1 MNADTRPTNLYVD
14 LKAIEY
20 NIREIQKKIS
30 SQTHI
35 MAVIKASG
43 YGSGAVNIIR
53 TLMQNGISRLG
64 VALANEGVELRSNGV
79 TIPINVLIQPFYSEL
94 EKFPQYDL
102 IPAIAD
108 IDIAQKLNAISDK
121 MNKATKVHVEI
132 DTGIGRIGIQ
142 PKDAIQFVVELKKLK
157 NIEVEGIFTH
167 FASSD
172 SNEKYTQMQI
182 FKFNEVLNELA
193 EKGIDISI
201 KHACNSA
208 GLVNYP
214 EAHYNMVRPGLML
227 YGYYPDQEIRNKI
240 NLKPSLTLKSKVAF
254 IKEVPPETAISY
266 GGKFVTKRVSKIATI
281 PLGYADGYR
290 RELSNK
296 GFIFVGGK
304 IVPIVGT
311 ICMDVF
317 MADVTDV
324 DHVKAGDE
332 VILFDNCNI
341 TVEEIAKQC
350 GTINYEIISTIGE
363 RVPRVYNVVTQD

>member
-1 MNADTRPTNLYVD
+1 MSVDIRPTNLYVD
-14 LKAIEY
+14 LNAIEY
-20 NIREIQKKIS
+20 NIKEIQKKIP
-30 SQTHI
+30 SQTQI

-53 TLMQNGISRLG
+53 TLMQNGVSRLG
-64 VALANEGVELRSNGV
+64 VALANEGVELRKNRI

-108 IDIAQKLNAISDK
+108 MDIVQKIDEISYK
-121 MNKATKVHVEI
+121 MNKTTKVHVEV

-142 PKDAIQFVVELKKLK
+142 PKDAVQFVVELKKLK

-167 FASSD
+167 FASSGN
-172 SNEKYTQMQI
+172 NEEYTQMQI
-182 FKFNEVLNELA
+182 SKFNEVLNGLT
-193 EKGIDISI
+193 EKGIDISL

-214 EAHYNMVRPGLML
+214 EAHYNMVRPGLIL
-227 YGYYPDQEIRNKI
+227 YGYYPDEELRNKI

-254 IKEVPPETAISY
+254 VKEAPPETAISY
-266 GGKFVTKRVSKIATI
+266 GGNFVTKRVSKIATV

-296 GFIFVGGK
+296 GYVFVGGK

-317 MADVTDV
+317 MADVTDAE
-324 DHVKAGDE
+324 DVKVGDE

-341 TVEEIAKQC
+341 KVEEIAKLC
-350 GTINYEIISTIGE
+350 NTINYEIISTIGS
-363 RVPRVYNVVTQD
+363 RVPRIYLG